1 MLGWIMQISII
12 SIIIIIL
19 LHYLFIFFK
28 TNLTSP
34 QTKDLVSMPQ
44 EQYKE
49 IFNSISDD
57 NSTSNIDNLPAS
69 NLNTNIVNQD
79 KMKQELKDFLKDL
92 SKQNKQPDLFDNN
105 INSLNSQN
113 TTHTTE
119 PQDINSYS
127 NSYSAY

>member
-1 MLGWIMQISII
+1 MLGWIVQTSLI

-34 QTKDLVSMPQ
+34 QTKDLVYKPQ

-49 IFNSISDD
+49 IFECLNNKSI
-57 NSTSNIDNLPAS
+57 NQNISKNTGKNLDKD
-69 NLNTNIVNQD
+69 INQD

-92 SKQNKQPDLFDNN
+92 NKKSKDPLLLDKSPSD
-105 INSLNSQN
+105 INSFS
-113 TTHTTE
+113 
-119 PQDINSYS
+119 NSYS
-127 NSYSAY
+127 NSYSLY

>member
-57 NSTSNIDNLPAS
+57 NSTSNIDNLPTS
-69 NLNTNIVNQD
+69 NLNTNNVNQD

-92 SKQNKQPDLFDNN
+92 SKQNKQPDLFGNN
-105 INSLNSQN
+105 INSLNSQ
-113 TTHTTE
+113 TITE